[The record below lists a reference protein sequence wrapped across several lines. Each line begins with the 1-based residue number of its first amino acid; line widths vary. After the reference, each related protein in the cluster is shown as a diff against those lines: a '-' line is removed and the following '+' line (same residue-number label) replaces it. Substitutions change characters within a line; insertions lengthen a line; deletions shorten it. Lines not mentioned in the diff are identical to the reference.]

1 MLQIISPW
9 TIESWIYLQNPDDQL
24 TVFDTGGSSNTTIG
38 ISLYIDSQIKFR
50 LRQALSSLNASISID
65 HKLDYQSWH
74 HLSVTFDYDT
84 KIIRIFVD
92 GKIVGSTT
100 YGTESSTDS
109 SKDFKIGAYEYS
121 TNTKDGY
128 LKGHISNMRV
138 LDDKALYT
146 ANFKIPMRELEV
158 TPETV
163 LLACQ
168 SKTDATHEKTGKTL
182 TANGTAVASE
192 LTPGILTPIVKGWWW

>member
-1 MLQIISPW
+1 MLHKLTSSW

-121 TNTKDGY
+121 Y
-128 LKGHISNMRV
+128 Q
-138 LDDKALYT
+138 Y
-146 ANFKIPMRELEV
+146 
-158 TPETV
+158 
-163 LLACQ
+163 
-168 SKTDATHEKTGKTL
+168 
-182 TANGTAVASE
+182 
-192 LTPGILTPIVKGWWW
+192 